1 MNCLVYVDPSERGE
15 WALRL
20 CALLAP
26 RAARLT
32 LLATEEDV
40 RQDADLLARARRSL
54 PPVALEEKRAPGPA
68 ERAIPTEVAG
78 RDYDLV
84 IVPPAGRG
92 ALARMLKGSRV
103 ASVVKSVRASVLVA
117 RRPPQHVA
125 RILAA
130 VSGGAKSAAVV
141 RAALE
146 MERAFDARASFF
158 HAASEIALPYEP
170 ARGETAA
177 PPAADEAA
185 RAREAVTSVGR
196 DLIVREGLVVDEI
209 LSEVENGAHDLLVA
223 GASSAEPGWGRED
236 VTERILLRCPTSMLI
251 ARG

>member
-20 CALLAP
+20 AALLAP

-40 RQDADLLARARRSL
+40 RQDDELMARARRAL
-54 PPVALEEKRAPGPA
+54 PSAAIEEKRAAGPA

-78 RDYDLV
+78 RSYDLV

-117 RRPPQHVA
+117 RRPPPRIA

-130 VSGGAKSAAVV
+130 VSGGAASAAVV
-141 RAALE
+141 RSALE
-146 MERAFDARASFF
+146 MEHVFEARADFF
-158 HAASEIALPYEP
+158 HAASEVALPYEP
-170 ARGETAA
+170 ARGGTA
-177 PPAADEAA
+177 PPPADETA
-185 RAREAVTSVGR
+185 RAREAVAAAGR
-196 DLIVREGLVVDEI
+196 ELIVREGLVVDEI

-223 GASSAEPGWGRED
+223 GASSVEPAWGRED

-251 ARG
+251 ARA